1 MSLPVGFL
9 DELRSRVSISA
20 VVGKKVTWDLRKSNQ
35 GRGDMWAPCPFHQE
49 KTASFHVEDTKGY
62 FYCFGCQAKGDII
75 TFVKDTE
82 NVSFIEA
89 VEILAAEAGLS
100 MPARDPQAKEK
111 ADQKGALVDI
121 MEQAVRFF
129 RLSLKTNA
137 AADARRYLSGR
148 GLSEEAQARFGI
160 GFAPEDR
167 SALIQHFKAAG
178 VATEKL
184 IETGLCIQPD
194 EGRAP
199 YDRFRA
205 RIMFPIRDA
214 RGQCIAFG
222 GRALD
227 PAAKAKY
234 LNSPET
240 VLFDKG
246 RTLYN
251 MGPARKAVGPDQ
263 PLIVAEGYM
272 DVIALVEAG
281 FEAAVAPL
289 GTAITETQLSL
300 LWRMTPEPIVALD
313 GDKAGLRAAYRLID
327 LALPALE
334 AGRALRFALMP
345 EGQDPDDLIRESGA
359 GALRK
364 LLQNPMPM
372 VELLWQREMAAGP
385 FDSPERK
392 AGLDKALASKTKLI
406 KDHGLRLH
414 YEAALKDLRWAL
426 FRNHGKRG
434 GKRGQAASLPGKPQQ
449 STKASALASGN
460 DRVAQYIHEAVIV
473 AAVLVCPAVLEDVR
487 SLLEGVDFD
496 DQNLNAMLRLMVQ
509 SKNQTR
515 SELEAQIAAELGPQ
529 VIEKLFSAGHVR
541 MAARLF
547 KSDQTE
553 NARAA
558 ILEALGK
565 LSSHKGL
572 AAELKELQEAGEEA
586 LDETAVW
593 RLKEAAKAGHNAL
606 KAVQEDKVQY
616 QMAQNGARINR
627 SEKERF
633 DEILGGISFQKPK
646 N

>member
-9 DELRSRVSISA
+9 DELRSRISISA

-100 MPARDPQAKEK
+100 MPTRDPQAKEK
-111 ADQKGALVDI
+111 ADQKVALVDI

-129 RLSLKTNA
+129 CLNLKTNA

-167 SALIQHFKAAG
+167 TALIKHFKAAG

-184 IETGLCIQPD
+184 IETGLCIQPE

-199 YDRFRA
+199 YDRFRG

-251 MGPARKAVGPDQ
+251 MGPARKAVGQDQ

-289 GTAITETQLSL
+289 GTAITEAQLSL
-300 LWRMTPEPIVALD
+300 LWRMTPEPILALD
-313 GDKAGLRAAYRLID
+313 GDKAGMRAAYRLID

-345 EGQDPDDLIRESGA
+345 EGQDPDDLIRQSGA

-364 LLQNPMPM
+364 LLQKSMPM
-372 VELLWQREMAAGP
+372 VELLWQREMASGP

-392 AGLDKALASKTKLI
+392 AGLDKALASKTNLI

-434 GKRGQAASLPGKPQQ
+434 QSASLLGKPQQ

-473 AAVLVCPAVLEDVR
+473 AAVLVCPAVLEDVG
-487 SLLEGVDFD
+487 SLFEGVDFD
-496 DQNLNAMLRLMVQ
+496 DHNLNAMLRLMVQ

-515 SELEAQIAAELGPQ
+515 SELEAQIATELGPQ

-541 MAARLF
+541 MAARFLD
-547 KSDQTE
+547 SDQTE
-553 NARAA
+553 NARYT

-565 LSSHKGL
+565 LSSQKGL
-572 AAELKELQEAGEEA
+572 AAELEELQEAGEES
-586 LDETAVW
+586 LDETALW
-593 RLKEAAKAGHNAL
+593 RLKEAAMAGQNAL
-606 KAVQEDKVQY
+606 KAIQEDKVQY
-616 QMAQNGARINR
+616 QMARNGARINR
-627 SEKERF
+627 SEKDRF
-633 DEILGGISFQKPK
+633 DEILGGISFRKSK

>member
-20 VVGKKVTWDLRKSNQ
+20 VVGKKVVWDLRKSNQ

-89 VEILAAEAGLS
+89 VEILAAEAGLN

-111 ADQKGALVDI
+111 AEQKHALVDI

-148 GLSEEAQARFGI
+148 GLSKEAQARFGI

-199 YDRFRA
+199 YDRFRG

-263 PLIVAEGYM
+263 PLILAEGYM

-345 EGQDPDDLIRESGA
+345 EGQDPDDFIRQSGA

-364 LLQNPMPM
+364 LLQKSMPM
-372 VELLWQREMAAGP
+372 VELLWQREMASGP

-434 GKRGQAASLPGKPQQ
+434 QAASLPGKPQQ
-449 STKASALASGN
+449 STKASALASGD

-496 DQNLNAMLRLMVQ
+496 DQNLNAMLRLMVL

-515 SELEAQIAAELGPQ
+515 SELEAEIAAELGPQ
-529 VIEKLFSAGHVR
+529 VIEKLFSAEHVR
-541 MAARLF
+541 MAARLLD
-547 KSDQTE
+547 SDQTE
-553 NARAA
+553 NVHAT
-558 ILEALGK
+558 ILETLGK
-565 LSSHKGL
+565 LSSQKGL

-593 RLKEAAKAGHNAL
+593 RLKEAAIAGHNAL

-616 QMAQNGARINR
+616 QMARNGARINR
-627 SEKERF
+627 SEKDRF
-633 DEILGGISFQKPK
+633 DKILGGISFQKPK

>member
-100 MPARDPQAKEK
+100 MPTRDPQAKEK
-111 ADQKGALVDI
+111 ADQKDALVDI

-129 RLSLKTNA
+129 RLNLKTNA

-167 SALIQHFKAAG
+167 TALIKHLKAAG
-178 VATEKL
+178 VPTEKL
-184 IETGLCIQPD
+184 IETGLCIQPE

-199 YDRFRA
+199 YDRFRG

-214 RGQCIAFG
+214 RGKCIAFG

-251 MGPARKAVGPDQ
+251 MGPARKAVGQDQ

-272 DVIALVEAG
+272 DVIALVQAG

-289 GTAITETQLSL
+289 GTAITEAQLSL
-300 LWRMTPEPIVALD
+300 LWRITPEPIVALD
-313 GDKAGLRAAYRLID
+313 GDKAGMRAAYRLID

-345 EGQDPDDLIRESGA
+345 EGQDPDDLIRQSGA

-364 LLQNPMPM
+364 LLQKSMPM
-372 VELLWQREMAAGP
+372 VELLWQREMASGP

-392 AGLDKALASKTKLI
+392 ASLDKALASKTNLI
-406 KDHGLRLH
+406 KDHGVRLH
-414 YEAALKDLRWAL
+414 YEAALKDLCWAL
-426 FRNHGKRG
+426 FRNHGKRS
-434 GKRGQAASLPGKPQQ
+434 GKRGQAASLLGKPQQ

-515 SELEAQIAAELGPQ
+515 SELEAQIATELGPQ
-529 VIEKLFSAGHVR
+529 MIEKLFSAGHAR
-541 MAARLF
+541 MAARLLE
-547 KSDQTE
+547 SNQTE
-553 NARAA
+553 NARFL

-565 LSSHKGL
+565 LSSQKGL

-586 LDETAVW
+586 LDETALW
-593 RLKEAAKAGHNAL
+593 RLKEAAMAGQNAL
-606 KAVQEDKVQY
+606 KVVQQDKVQY
-616 QMAQNGARINR
+616 QIARNGARINR
-627 SEKERF
+627 SEKDRF
-633 DEILGGISFQKPK
+633 DEILEGISFQKPK

>member
-20 VVGKKVTWDLRKSNQ
+20 VVGKKVVWDLRKSNQ

-89 VEILAAEAGLS
+89 VEILAAEAGLN

-111 ADQKGALVDI
+111 AEQKHALVDI

-148 GLSEEAQARFGI
+148 GLSKEAQARFGI

-199 YDRFRA
+199 YDRFRG

-263 PLIVAEGYM
+263 PLILAEGYM

-345 EGQDPDDLIRESGA
+345 EGQDPDDFIRQSGA

-364 LLQNPMPM
+364 LLQKSMPM
-372 VELLWQREMAAGP
+372 VELLWQREMASGP

-426 FRNHGKRG
+426 FRNY

-449 STKASALASGN
+449 STKASALASGD

-496 DQNLNAMLRLMVQ
+496 DQNLNAMLRLMVL

-515 SELEAQIAAELGPQ
+515 SELEAEIAAELGPQ
-529 VIEKLFSAGHVR
+529 VIEKLFSAEHVR
-541 MAARLF
+541 MAARLLD
-547 KSDQTE
+547 SDQTE
-553 NARAA
+553 NVHAT
-558 ILEALGK
+558 ILETLGK
-565 LSSHKGL
+565 LSSQKGL

-593 RLKEAAKAGHNAL
+593 RLKEAAIAGHNAL

-616 QMAQNGARINR
+616 QMARNGARINR
-627 SEKERF
+627 SEKDRF
-633 DEILGGISFQKPK
+633 DKILGGISFQKPK

>member
-199 YDRFRA
+199 YDRFRG

-251 MGPARKAVGPDQ
+251 MGPARKAVAPDQ

-392 AGLDKALASKTKLI
+392 AGLDKALATKTKLI

-414 YEAALKDLRWAL
+414 YEAALKDLRW
-426 FRNHGKRG
+426 
-434 GKRGQAASLPGKPQQ
+434 
-449 STKASALASGN
+449 
-460 DRVAQYIHEAVIV
+460 
-473 AAVLVCPAVLEDVR
+473 
-487 SLLEGVDFD
+487 
-496 DQNLNAMLRLMVQ
+496 
-509 SKNQTR
+509 
-515 SELEAQIAAELGPQ
+515 
-529 VIEKLFSAGHVR
+529 
-541 MAARLF
+541 
-547 KSDQTE
+547 
-553 NARAA
+553 
-558 ILEALGK
+558 
-565 LSSHKGL
+565 
-572 AAELKELQEAGEEA
+572 
-586 LDETAVW
+586 
-593 RLKEAAKAGHNAL
+593 
-606 KAVQEDKVQY
+606 
-616 QMAQNGARINR
+616 
-627 SEKERF
+627 
-633 DEILGGISFQKPK
+633 
-646 N
+646 